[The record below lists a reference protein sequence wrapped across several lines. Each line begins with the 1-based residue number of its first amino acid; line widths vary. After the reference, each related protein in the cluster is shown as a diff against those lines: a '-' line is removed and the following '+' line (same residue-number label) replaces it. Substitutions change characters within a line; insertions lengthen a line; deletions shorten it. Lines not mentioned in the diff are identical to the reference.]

1 MIGPHWSKGWIIEDN
16 EICYSVCAGVSIGK
30 YGDESDYT
38 SGSTSRGYVGTI
50 DRAREYGWSKENIG
64 SHIVRNN
71 HIHHCEQAGIV
82 GSLGAIFCTISGN
95 EINDIHVKR
104 LFSGME
110 IGGIKI
116 HGGIDMLISNNYIHH
131 CWRGLWLDW
140 MAQGT
145 RVSRNLLH
153 DNIVTQDLFVVVN
166 HGPVLIDNNILL
178 SPMAIFDLS
187 QGGAFV
193 HNLFLG
199 KFIPQKDDRVTPY
212 HQEHSTVLVGSKII
226 HGGDD
231 RYYNNIFMSYNR
243 EAPWPDR
250 MGSPREVNFFGL
262 GAYDPEEFPMV
273 TEGNVYID
281 KARAFAAEDNPV
293 VNQGFLTHAELIN
306 KGDGIYLEIK
316 MDKEWNERQRQFVTS
331 ELLGKAENPNLPFVQ
346 PGGKPYGL
354 DTDYLGKERNTQNP
368 SPGPFEEKK
377 DGILI
382 VKVWER

>member
-1 MIGPHWSKGWIIEDN
+1 
-16 EICYSVCAGVSIGK
+16 
-30 YGDESDYT
+30 
-38 SGSTSRGYVGTI
+38 
-50 DRAREYGWSKENIG
+50 
-64 SHIVRNN
+64 
-71 HIHHCEQAGIV
+71 
-82 GSLGAIFCTISGN
+82 
-95 EINDIHVKR
+95 
-104 LFSGME
+104 
-110 IGGIKI
+110 
-116 HGGIDMLISNNYIHH
+116 
-131 CWRGLWLDW
+131 
-140 MAQGT
+140 
-145 RVSRNLLH
+145 
-153 DNIVTQDLFVVVN
+153 
-166 HGPVLIDNNILL
+166 
-178 SPMAIFDLS
+178 
-187 QGGAFV
+187 
-193 HNLFLG
+193 
-199 KFIPQKDDRVTPY
+199 
-212 HQEHSTVLVGSKII
+212 VGSKII